1 MSSES
6 SQNGDEKPQKQLH
19 ELLTHTLVD
28 IYVGEEN
35 SHYPLHEKLLC
46 HHSPFFARIFYTK
59 SSSSSRTKE
68 FGLPEVSDE
77 VFALFVGWLYSC
89 ALRFPEEERDIGP
102 LLDLYFLASKL
113 QITGLETDIVDAVRA
128 YYHNN
133 STYPGL
139 RRVQYV
145 YANTEEDNVM
155 REMMVGSVARFL
167 ALSDSIPQHWANAL
181 KKNGQL
187 SVDIIRSIQEWHLEE
202 RQVPD
207 AREASVDRGRG
218 GFKGPVGFSAV
229 EGSSEMEDVKEESGE
244 EDGEHVNGNANGAA

>member
-1 MSSES
+1 M
-6 SQNGDEKPQKQLH
+6 
-19 ELLTHTLVD
+19 
-28 IYVGEEN
+28 
-35 SHYPLHEKLLC
+35 
-46 HHSPFFARIFYTK
+46 
-59 SSSSSRTKE
+59 
-68 FGLPEVSDE
+68 
-77 VFALFVGWLYSC
+77 
-89 ALRFPEEERDIGP
+89 
-102 LLDLYFLASKL
+102 
-113 QITGLETDIVDAVRA
+113 
-128 YYHNN
+128 
-133 STYPGL
+133 
-139 RRVQYV
+139 